1 MAGQHEGFALGVDLG
16 TSNTVAV
23 LRWPDGRTR
32 PLLMDGQPVS
42 PSAVYADP
50 DGTLHTGWD
59 ARRLAQA
66 DPARFEANPKRRVD
80 EPTVLLGDRSYPPSD
95 LLAAVLATVARAA
108 VGTVGFLPPAVLTCP
123 AAWDATRRQVLADAL
138 LQAGWPQAAEHTLAG
153 PTPPGT
159 RLLREP
165 VAAARYYA
173 QVLHRPVPVGDAI
186 AVFDFG
192 GGTLDVA
199 VLRNEGADPWGDSGF
214 TVVADGGL
222 PDLGGLDLDAAL
234 VQRVGELLGDR
245 HAAQWARL
253 TRPADPAQRRDQ
265 VRLWDEVR
273 GAKETLSRSTV
284 APVAVPGVA
293 EAVRLTRADVER
305 VATPL
310 LRRAVDRAREVIAAA
325 GLSPDQLAGLFL
337 VGGSSRIP
345 LVARMLHAE
354 LGVAPTVL
362 DQPELPV
369 AEGALTDLPLRRPLP
384 TPAYAGPHIAA
395 PAPPAPIPV
404 SPPAPPA
411 SAAPTVPSAPPAP
424 TLPAGAP
431 STLPAGAAPAEA
443 APTVPA
449 GAAPS
454 VPAGAAPAEAAPTV
468 PDRAAPTVPAGAA
481 PTVPSQPWPGALPP
495 TVPSQP
501 WPGST
506 PPAGPPGPGWAGA
519 APPPSAGAGRWRR
532 ARWVV
537 LGAVVALVGVATA
550 ATLYLTRDRYP
561 DLEFRSLHELSR
573 PAAGGERPAGMW
585 TAVLGDRAY
594 LGYPLPDDRLE
605 VVAVDAGTGDEL
617 WRKATDVRADDWEA
631 IIAVPGAVAV
641 LADAPGDSTPR
652 PLAVLD
658 GRSGTQRW
666 QRAVRGDDNVYFA
679 DDTAV
684 LVDRAEARLVGLRLS
699 DGSTKWTEP
708 NPRDQYDGS
717 RTVVRPVGTDAA
729 AGGPAFLDGTPR
741 NPWASKGRRLVQV
754 GADRSV
760 RLIDMESGAVLRT
773 WGSVA
778 DLDDLVVA
786 HEDRLYVAANEGGY
800 QLLAY
805 DLGSDAE
812 PVVLHR
818 SGNDDFRPTDLVA
831 CGERRA
837 CLLQVPN
844 NDAQRT
850 EVVAAREG
858 ERAITWPAPGVTD
871 LVPLGE
877 QVLAQRESSEPKAAL
892 FDAAGEPVLRDRG
905 GVAVRLD
912 EGNLL
917 VFAKAPSIVADNRVL
932 AGVWAESGE
941 VDELGELKNVRS
953 ESCSWNTHVIAC
965 GAEKD
970 FVLYRFAED

>member
-1 MAGQHEGFALGVDLG
+1 MAGQHEGFALGIDLG

-32 PLLMDGQPVS
+32 PLLMDGQPLS

-80 EPTVLLGDRSYPPSD
+80 EPTVQLGDRAYPPAD

-108 VGTVGFLPPAVLTCP
+108 VGAVGFLPPAVVTCP

-138 LQAGWPQAAEHTLAG
+138 LRAGWPQAAEHTLAG

-165 VAAARYYA
+165 VAAARYYT
-173 QVLHRPVPVGDAI
+173 QVLHRPVPVGEAI

-214 TVVADGGL
+214 SVVADGGL

-234 VQRVGELLGDR
+234 VRRVGELIGER

-253 TRPADPAQRRDQ
+253 TGPADAAQRRDQ
-265 VRLWDEVR
+265 IRLWDEVR
-273 GAKETLSRSTV
+273 GAKETLSRSVV

-293 EAVRLTRADVER
+293 ETVQLTRADVER

-310 LRRAVDRAREVIAAA
+310 LRRAVQRAREVIAAA

-354 LGVAPTVL
+354 LGIAPTVL

-369 AEGALTDLPLRRPLP
+369 AEGALTDLPLRKPLP
-384 TPAYAGPHIAA
+384 APAYAGA
-395 PAPPAPIPV
+395 PAPV
-404 SPPAPPA
+404 
-411 SAAPTVPSAPPAP
+411 VPSP
-424 TLPAGAP
+424 
-431 STLPAGAAPAEA
+431 
-443 APTVPA
+443 
-449 GAAPS
+449 
-454 VPAGAAPAEAAPTV
+454 
-468 PDRAAPTVPAGAA
+468 
-481 PTVPSQPWPGALPP
+481 
-495 TVPSQP
+495 P

-506 PPAGPPGPGWAGA
+506 PPAGPPPGPGLAGA
-519 APPPSAGAGRWRR
+519 TPTPSGGATPWRR

-537 LGAVVALVGVATA
+537 LGAVLALAGVATA

-561 DLEFRSLHELSR
+561 DLEFTLLRELSR
-573 PAAGGERPAGMW
+573 PSAGAERPVDMW
-585 TAVLGDRAY
+585 TAVLDDRAY
-594 LGYPLPDDRLE
+594 LAFPLPDDRLE
-605 VVAVDAGTGDEL
+605 VVAVDAGNGREL
-617 WRKATDVRADDWEA
+617 WREQTDVRANDWET

-658 GRSGTQRW
+658 GRTGEQRW
-666 QRAVRGDDNVYFA
+666 QRVLRGDDDVYFA

-684 LVDRAEARLVGLRLS
+684 LVDRAADELVGLRLT
-699 DGSTKWTEP
+699 DGSAKWTQP
-708 NPRDQYDGS
+708 NPRDQYAGG

-729 AGGPAFLDGTPR
+729 AGGPAFLDGAPR
-741 NPWASKGRRLVQV
+741 DPWTSKGRRLVQV

-760 RLIDMESGAVLRT
+760 RLLDMASGAVLRQ

-818 SGNDDFRPTDLVA
+818 SGNDEYRPKELIA
-831 CGERRA
+831 CGARRA

-844 NDAQRT
+844 NDVART
-850 EVVAAREG
+850 EVVAATEG
-858 ERAITWPAPGVTD
+858 ERTISWSAPGVTG
-871 LVPLGE
+871 LLPLGE
-877 QVLAQRESSEPKAAL
+877 QVLAQRESPEPTVTV
-892 FDAAGEPVLRDRG
+892 FDAAGKPVLRDRG

-912 EGNLL
+912 AGNLL
-917 VFAKAPSIVADNRVL
+917 VFAKAPSVVADNRVL

-941 VDELGELKNVRS
+941 IDELGELKDVRS
-953 ESCSWNTHVIAC
+953 SSCSWNTHVIAC

-970 FVLYRFAED
+970 FVLYRFTDD

>member
-32 PLLMDGQPVS
+32 PLLVDGQPVS

-50 DGTLHTGWD
+50 DGRLHVGWD

-80 EPTVLLGDRSYPPSD
+80 EPAVLLGDRSYPPAE
-95 LLAAVLATVARAA
+95 LLAAVLAAVARAA
-108 VGTVGFLPPAVLTCP
+108 VGAVGFLPPAVLTCP
-123 AAWDATRRQVLADAL
+123 AAWDGTRRQVLADAL
-138 LQAGWPQAAEHTLAG
+138 LRAGWPQAAEHTLAG

-165 VAAARYYA
+165 VAAARYYT
-173 QVLHRPVPVGDAI
+173 QVLHRPVPVGGSI

-214 TVVADGGL
+214 SVVADGGL

-234 VQRVGELLGDR
+234 VQRVGELVGDR

-253 TRPADPAQRRDQ
+253 IRPSDPAQRRDQ

-293 EAVRLTRADVER
+293 DAVQLTRADVER

-369 AEGALTDLPLRRPLP
+369 AEGALTDLPLHRPVSA
-384 TPAYAGPHIAA
+384 PAYAGPAIAPAHA
-395 PAPPAPIPV
+395 PAPPV
-404 SPPAPPA
+404 
-411 SAAPTVPSAPPAP
+411 
-424 TLPAGAP
+424 
-431 STLPAGAAPAEA
+431 STLPAG
-443 APTVPA
+443 
-449 GAAPS
+449 
-454 VPAGAAPAEAAPTV
+454 
-468 PDRAAPTVPAGAA
+468 
-481 PTVPSQPWPGALPP
+481 PP
-495 TVPSQP
+495 V
-501 WPGST
+501 ST
-506 PPAGPPGPGWAGA
+506 PPAGPPPALPAPTPPAGPPPALPAPGPPGVPSTLVGGSGTT
-519 APPPSAGAGRWRR
+519 APPTPVPPGGTRWRR

-537 LGAVVALVGVATA
+537 LAAVLALAGVATA
-550 ATLYLTRDRYP
+550 GTLYLTRDRYP
-561 DLEFRSLHELSR
+561 DLEFALSGPTR
-573 PAAGGERPAGMW
+573 VKAGAERPTDTF

-605 VVAVDAGTGDEL
+605 VVAVDSGTGDEL
-617 WRKATDVRADDWEA
+617 WRKQTGVTADSWTGLV
-631 IIAVPGAVAV
+631 AVPGAVAV

-652 PLAVLD
+652 ALAVLD
-658 GRSGTQRW
+658 GQSGTQRW
-666 QRAVRGDDNVYFA
+666 NRAIHGDDDVYFA

-684 LVDRAEARLVGLRLS
+684 LVDRTAGRLVGLKLS
-699 DGSTKWTEP
+699 NGNEAWNKS
-708 NPRDQYDGS
+708 NPRDQYGGS
-717 RTVVRPVGTDAA
+717 RTVVRPVGSAEA

-741 NPWASKGRRLVQV
+741 DPWAAKGRRLVQV

-760 RLIDMESGAVLRT
+760 RLIDMASGDLVRQ
-773 WGSVA
+773 WGNVA

-786 HEDRLYVAANEGGY
+786 HEDRLFVANSDGGY

-805 DLGSDAE
+805 DLGSGAE
-812 PVVLHR
+812 PRVLYRAADDQHR
-818 SGNDDFRPTDLVA
+818 PKELVA
-831 CGERRA
+831 CGKQRV
-837 CLLQVPN
+837 CLLDVPN
-844 NDAQRT
+844 GEAART
-850 EVVAAREG
+850 EVVAVTEG
-858 ERAITWPAPGVTD
+858 EAAIHWPAPGVTD
-871 LVPLGE
+871 LVPLSE
-877 QVLAQRESSEPKAAL
+877 QLLAQRDYPEPKVTL
-892 FDAAGEPVLRDRG
+892 FDAAGKPVLRDRD

-917 VFAKAPSIVADNRVL
+917 VFAEQTSTVPGDRSV
-932 AGVWAESGE
+932 AGVWAESGK
-941 VDELGELKNVRS
+941 VDELGQLQDIRS
-953 ESCSWNTHVIAC
+953 ASCSWNTRVLAC
-965 GAEKD
+965 GADKD
-970 FVLYRFAED
+970 FVLYRLSED

>member
-1 MAGQHEGFALGVDLG
+1 MAGQHEGFALGIDLG

-32 PLLMDGQPVS
+32 PLLMDGQPLS

-66 DPARFEANPKRRVD
+66 DPVRFEANPKRRVD
-80 EPTVLLGDRSYPPSD
+80 EPTVRLGEHAYPPAE
-95 LLAAVLATVARAA
+95 LLAAVLAAVGRAA
-108 VGTVGFLPPAVLTCP
+108 VGAVGFLPPAVVTCP

-138 LQAGWPQAAEHTLAG
+138 LRAGWPQAAEHTLAG

-165 VAAARYYA
+165 VAAARYYT
-173 QVLHRPVPVGDAI
+173 QVLHRPVPVGGAI

-214 TVVADGGL
+214 SVVADGGL

-234 VQRVGELLGDR
+234 VRRVGELVGER

-265 VRLWDEVR
+265 IRFWDEVR
-273 GAKETLSRSTV
+273 GAKETLSRAAV

-293 EAVRLTRADVER
+293 ETIQLTRADVER

-310 LRRAVDRAREVIAAA
+310 LRRAVQRAREVIAAA

-354 LGVAPTVL
+354 LGIAPTVL

-369 AEGALTDLPLRRPLP
+369 AEGALTDLPLRKPMP
-384 TPAYAGPHIAA
+384 TPAYAGAA
-395 PAPPAPIPV
+395 AAPPAPAPV
-404 SPPAPPA
+404 SPPAP
-411 SAAPTVPSAPPAP
+411 
-424 TLPAGAP
+424 AGAP
-431 STLPAGAAPAEA
+431 TP
-443 APTVPA
+443 VI
-449 GAAPS
+449 
-454 VPAGAAPAEAAPTV
+454 
-468 PDRAAPTVPAGAA
+468 
-481 PTVPSQPWPGALPP
+481 
-495 TVPSQP
+495 PSQP

-506 PPAGPPGPGWAGA
+506 PPMGPPPGPGLAGA
-519 APPPSAGAGRWRR
+519 TPSPPGGGTRWRR

-537 LGAVVALVGVATA
+537 LGAVLALAGVATA
-550 ATLYLTRDRYP
+550 ATLYVTRDRYP
-561 DLEFRSLHELSR
+561 DLKFDSLRELNRVS
-573 PAAGGERPAGMW
+573 AGAERPVGMW
-585 TAVLGDRAY
+585 TAVLDDRAY
-594 LGYPLPDDRLE
+594 LAFPLPDDRLE
-605 VVAVDAGTGDEL
+605 VVAVDASTGDPL
-617 WRKATDVRADDWEA
+617 WRRPTDVRADDWEG

-641 LADAPGDSTPR
+641 LADAPGSSAAR

-658 GRSGTQRW
+658 GRTGEQRW
-666 QRAVRGDDNVYFA
+666 QRVLRGDDDVYFA

-684 LVDRAEARLVGLRLS
+684 LVDRAANELVGLRLT
-699 DGSTKWTEP
+699 DGKVKWTQP
-708 NPRDQYDGS
+708 NPRDQYAGG

-741 NPWASKGRRLVQV
+741 DPWTGKGRRLIQV

-760 RLIDMESGAVLRT
+760 RLLDMASGAVLRQ

-786 HEDRLYVAANEGGY
+786 HEDRLYVAANEGGF

-818 SGNDDFRPTDLVA
+818 SGNDEYRPKELIA
-831 CGERRA
+831 CGARRA

-844 NDAQRT
+844 NDAART
-850 EVVAAREG
+850 EVVAATEG
-858 ERAITWPAPGVTD
+858 KGAVIWSAPGVAG

-877 QVLAQRESSEPKAAL
+877 QVLAQWESPEPTVTV
-892 FDAAGEPVLRDRG
+892 FDAAGKPVLRDRG

-917 VFAKAPSIVADNRVL
+917 VFAKAPSVAADNRVL

-941 VDELGELKNVRS
+941 VDELGELQNVRS
-953 ESCSWNTHVIAC
+953 SSCSWNTHVIAC

-970 FVLYRFAED
+970 FVLYRFTDD

>member
-50 DGTLHTGWD
+50 DGTLHAGWD

-80 EPTVLLGDRSYPPSD
+80 EAGVLLGERSYPPAE
-95 LLAAVLATVARAA
+95 LLAAVLASVARAA
-108 VGTVGFLPPAVLTCP
+108 VGTVGFLPPAVVTCP
-123 AAWDATRRQVLADAL
+123 AAWDATRRQVLGDAL
-138 LQAGWPQAAEHTLAG
+138 MRAGWPQAAEHTLAG

-165 VAAARYYA
+165 VAAARYYT
-173 QVLHRPVPVGDAI
+173 QVLHRPVPVGGAI

-214 TVVADGGL
+214 SVVADGGL

-234 VQRVGELLGDR
+234 VQRVGELVGDR
-245 HAAQWARL
+245 HAVQWARL
-253 TRPADPAQRRDQ
+253 TNPADPAQRRDQ

-293 EAVRLTRADVER
+293 DAVRLTRADVER

-310 LRRAVDRAREVIAAA
+310 LRRGVDRAREVIAAA
-325 GLSPDQLAGLFL
+325 GLSPDQLSGLFL

-369 AEGALTDLPLRRPLP
+369 AEGALTDLPLRRGLP
-384 TPAYAGPHIAA
+384 TPAYAGPQPAPAGA
-395 PAPPAPIPV
+395 PAPPAPI
-404 SPPAPPA
+404 SPAVPAQSPASPAFAPTSPAP
-411 SAAPTVPSAPPAP
+411 
-424 TLPAGAP
+424 G
-431 STLPAGAAPAEA
+431 ST

-449 GAAPS
+449 AA
-454 VPAGAAPAEAAPTV
+454 GPT
-468 PDRAAPTVPAGAA
+468 APTVPAGAA
-481 PTVPSQPWPGALPP
+481 PTVPSQHG
-495 TVPSQP
+495 
-501 WPGST
+501 PGST
-506 PPAGPPGPGWAGA
+506 LPAGPGRSGTPTP
-519 APPPSAGAGRWRR
+519 APVTRWRR
-532 ARWVV
+532 ARWIV
-537 LGAVVALVGVATA
+537 LASVLALAGVATA
-550 ATLYLTRDRYP
+550 ATLYLLRDRYP
-561 DLEFRSLHELSR
+561 DLEFRPLRELSR
-573 PAAGGERPAGMW
+573 PSAGAERPAGMW
-585 TAVLGDRAY
+585 TAMLDDRAY

-605 VVAVDAGTGDEL
+605 VIAVDAGTGDEL
-617 WRKATDVRADDWEA
+617 WRKQTDVTADDWTGLV
-631 IIAVPGAVAV
+631 AVPGAVAV
-641 LADAPGDSTPR
+641 IADAPGDSTLR
-652 PLAVLD
+652 ELAVLD
-658 GRSGTQRW
+658 GRSGAQRW
-666 QRAVRGDDNVYFA
+666 HRAIRGDDDVYFA
-679 DDTAV
+679 DGVAV
-684 LVDRAEARLVGLRLS
+684 LVDRAGDQLVGLRLT
-699 DGSTKWTEP
+699 DGQATWTQA
-708 NPRDQYDGS
+708 NPRDQYGGE
-717 RTVVRPVGTDAA
+717 RTVVRPVGTAEA
-729 AGGPAFLDGTPR
+729 AGGPAFLDGTAR
-741 NPWASKGRRLVQV
+741 NPWTSKGRRLVQI
-754 GADRSV
+754 GADRSARLLDMATGSVV
-760 RLIDMESGAVLRT
+760 RQ
-773 WGSVA
+773 WGNVA

-786 HEDRLYVAANEGGY
+786 HEDRLYVAANDGGY

-805 DLGSDAE
+805 DLNSDAT

-818 SGNDDFRPTDLVA
+818 AGNDQRRPKALVA

-837 CLLQVPN
+837 CLLEVPN
-844 NDAQRT
+844 SEAERT
-850 EVVAAREG
+850 EVVAATEG
-858 ERAITWPAPGVTD
+858 KSPVRWPAPGVTG
-871 LVPLGE
+871 LVPLGA
-877 QVLAQRESSEPKAAL
+877 QLLAQRETPESTVTV
-892 FDAAGEPVLRDRG
+892 FDAAGKPVLRDRR

-917 VFAKAPSIVADNRVL
+917 VFAKAPSTVADNRVL
-932 AGVWAESGE
+932 AGVWAESGDL
-941 VDELGELKNVRS
+941 DELGELQDVRS
-953 ESCSWNTHVIAC
+953 ASCSWNTRVIAC

>member
-1 MAGQHEGFALGVDLG
+1 MAGQHEGFALGIDLG

-32 PLLMDGQPVS
+32 PLLMDGQPLS

-80 EPTVLLGDRSYPPSD
+80 EPTVQLGDRAYPPAD
-95 LLAAVLATVARAA
+95 LLAAVLAAVGRAA
-108 VGTVGFLPPAVLTCP
+108 VGAVGFLPPAVVTCP

-138 LQAGWPQAAEHTLAG
+138 LRAGWPQAVEHTLAG

-165 VAAARYYA
+165 VAAARYYT
-173 QVLHRPVPVGDAI
+173 QVLHRPVPVGGAI

-214 TVVADGGL
+214 SVVADGGL

-234 VQRVGELLGDR
+234 VRRVGELVGER

-273 GAKETLSRSTV
+273 GAKETLSRSAV

-293 EAVRLTRADVER
+293 ETIQLTRADVER

-310 LRRAVDRAREVIAAA
+310 LRRAVQRAREVIAAA
-325 GLSPDQLAGLFL
+325 GLRPDQLDGLFL

-354 LGVAPTVL
+354 LGIAPTVL

-369 AEGALTDLPLRRPLP
+369 AEGALTDLPLRKPLP
-384 TPAYAGPHIAA
+384 APAYAGA
-395 PAPPAPIPV
+395 PLAPPAPAPV
-404 SPPAPPA
+404 SPPAP
-411 SAAPTVPSAPPAP
+411 
-424 TLPAGAP
+424 AGAP
-431 STLPAGAAPAEA
+431 AP
-443 APTVPA
+443 V
-449 GAAPS
+449 
-454 VPAGAAPAEAAPTV
+454 
-468 PDRAAPTVPAGAA
+468 
-481 PTVPSQPWPGALPP
+481 
-495 TVPSQP
+495 VPSQP

-506 PPAGPPGPGWAGA
+506 PPAGPPPGPGLAGVSPT
-519 APPPSAGAGRWRR
+519 PPDGATGWRR

-537 LGAVVALVGVATA
+537 LGAVLALAGVATA

-561 DLEFRSLHELSR
+561 DLKFDSLRELSR
-573 PAAGGERPAGMW
+573 PSAGAERPVDMW
-585 TAVLGDRAY
+585 TAVLDDRAY
-594 LGYPLPDDRLE
+594 LAFPLPDDRLE
-605 VVAVDAGTGDEL
+605 VVAVDASTGDTL
-617 WRKATDVRADDWEA
+617 WRKQTDVRADDWEA
-631 IIAVPGAVAV
+631 IIAIPGGVAV

-658 GRSGTQRW
+658 GRNGEQRW
-666 QRAVRGDDNVYFA
+666 QRVLRGNDDVYFA

-684 LVDRAEARLVGLRLS
+684 LVDRAADELVGLRLTN
-699 DGSTKWTEP
+699 GSAKWRQP
-708 NPRDQYDGS
+708 NPRGQYAGG

-741 NPWASKGRRLVQV
+741 NPWTSKGRRLVQV

-760 RLIDMESGAVLRT
+760 RLIDMASGAVLRQ

-818 SGNDDFRPTDLVA
+818 SGNDEYRPKELIA

-844 NDAQRT
+844 NDVART
-850 EVVAAREG
+850 EVVAATEG
-858 ERAITWPAPGVTD
+858 ERMISWSAPGVTG
-871 LVPLGE
+871 LVALGE
-877 QVLAQRESSEPKAAL
+877 QVLAQREFPEPIVTV
-892 FDAAGEPVLRDRG
+892 FDAAGKPVLRDRG

-912 EGNLL
+912 AGNLL
-917 VFAKAPSIVADNRVL
+917 VFAKAPSVVADNRVV

-941 VDELGELKNVRS
+941 VDELGELKDVRS
-953 ESCSWNTHVIAC
+953 SSCSWNTHVIAC
-965 GAEKD
+965 GADKD
-970 FVLYRFAED
+970 FVLYRFTDD

>member
-32 PLLMDGQPVS
+32 PLLMDGQPLS

-80 EPTVLLGDRSYPPSD
+80 EPTVRLGDRAYPPAD
-95 LLAAVLATVARAA
+95 LLAAVLAAVARTA
-108 VGTVGFLPPAVLTCP
+108 VGAVGFLPPAVVTCP

-138 LQAGWPQAAEHTLAG
+138 LRAGWPQAAEHTLAG

-165 VAAARYYA
+165 VAAARYYT
-173 QVLHRPVPVGDAI
+173 QVLHRPVPVGGAI

-214 TVVADGGL
+214 SVVADGGL

-234 VQRVGELLGDR
+234 VRRVGELVGER

-253 TRPADPAQRRDQ
+253 IRPADPAQRRDQ
-265 VRLWDEVR
+265 VRLWEEVR
-273 GAKETLSRSTV
+273 GAKETLSRSAV

-293 EAVRLTRADVER
+293 ETVQLTRADVEG

-310 LRRAVDRAREVIAAA
+310 LRRAVQRAREVIAAA
-325 GLSPDQLAGLFL
+325 GLSPEQLDGLFL

-354 LGVAPTVL
+354 LGIAPTVL

-369 AEGALTDLPLRRPLP
+369 AEGALTDLPLRKPLP
-384 TPAYAGPHIAA
+384 APAYAGPQL
-395 PAPPAPIPV
+395 APPAPAPV
-404 SPPAPPA
+404 SPPAPAGAPA
-411 SAAPTVPSAPPAP
+411 PVVPSQRWPGSAPPVGP
-424 TLPAGAP
+424 
-431 STLPAGAAPAEA
+431 
-443 APTVPA
+443 
-449 GAAPS
+449 
-454 VPAGAAPAEAAPTV
+454 
-468 PDRAAPTVPAGAA
+468 
-481 PTVPSQPWPGALPP
+481 
-495 TVPSQP
+495 
-501 WPGST
+501 
-506 PPAGPPGPGWAGA
+506 PPGPGLAGA
-519 APPPSAGAGRWRR
+519 TPTPTGGGPRWRR

-537 LGAVVALVGVATA
+537 LGAVLALVGVATA

-561 DLEFRSLHELSR
+561 DLAFDSLRELSR
-573 PAAGGERPAGMW
+573 PPAGAERPVGMW
-585 TAVLGDRAY
+585 TAVLDDRAY
-594 LGYPLPDDRLE
+594 LAFPLPDDRLE
-605 VVAVDAGTGDEL
+605 VVAVDAVSGDEL
-617 WRKATDVRADDWEA
+617 WRRPTDVRADDWEA

-641 LADAPGDSTPR
+641 LADAPGDSTLR

-658 GRSGTQRW
+658 GRTGKQRW
-666 QRAVRGDDNVYFA
+666 QRDLRGDDEVYVA

-684 LVDRAEARLVGLRLS
+684 LVDRAGEQLVGLRLS
-699 DGSTKWTEP
+699 NGSTRWTEP
-708 NPRDQYDGS
+708 NPRDQYAGA
-717 RTVVRPVGTDAA
+717 RTVVRPVGSDAA
-729 AGGPAFLDGTPR
+729 AGGPAFLDGRPR
-741 NPWASKGRRLVQV
+741 DPWTGKGRRLVQV

-760 RLIDMESGAVLRT
+760 RLLDMASGRVLRQ

-818 SGNDDFRPTDLVA
+818 SGNDEYRPKELVA
-831 CGERRA
+831 CGARRA

-844 NDAQRT
+844 NDVART
-850 EVVAAREG
+850 EVVAVTEG
-858 ERAITWPAPGVTD
+858 ERMIRWSAPGVTG
-871 LVPLGE
+871 LLPLGE
-877 QVLAQRESSEPKAAL
+877 QLLAQRESPEPTVTV
-892 FDAAGEPVLRDRG
+892 FDAAGKPVLRDRG

-912 EGNLL
+912 AGNLL
-917 VFAKAPSIVADNRVL
+917 VFAKAPSVVADNRVL
-932 AGVWAESGE
+932 AGVWAESGK
-941 VDELGELKNVRS
+941 VDELGELQDVRS
-953 ESCSWNTHVIAC
+953 SSCSWNTHVIAC

-970 FVLYRFAED
+970 FVLYRFTDD

>member
-1 MAGQHEGFALGVDLG
+1 MADQHEGFALGVDLG

-42 PSAVYADP
+42 PSAVYGDP
-50 DGTLHTGWD
+50 DGTLHAGWD
-59 ARRLAQA
+59 ARRLAQT
-66 DPARFEANPKRRVD
+66 DPGRFEANPKRRVD

-95 LLAAVLATVARAA
+95 LLAAVLTAVARAA

-123 AAWDATRRQVLADAL
+123 AAWDARRRQVLADAL

-173 QVLHRPVPVGDAI
+173 QVLRRPVPVGGAI

-234 VQRVGELLGDR
+234 VRRVGELLGER

-253 TRPADPAQRRDQ
+253 IRPEDPAQRRDQ

-293 EAVRLTRADVER
+293 EAVQLTRADVER

-345 LVARMLHAE
+345 LVARMLHTE

-369 AEGALTDLPLRRPLP
+369 AEGALTDLPLRRPAP
-384 TPAYAGPHIAA
+384 TPAYAGPQLAA
-395 PAPPAPIPV
+395 PAPARV
-404 SPPAPPA
+404 SPPAPVGPVGGGPA
-411 SAAPTVPSAPPAP
+411 
-424 TLPAGAP
+424 
-431 STLPAGAAPAEA
+431 
-443 APTVPA
+443 
-449 GAAPS
+449 
-454 VPAGAAPAEAAPTV
+454 
-468 PDRAAPTVPAGAA
+468 
-481 PTVPSQPWPGALPP
+481 
-495 TVPSQP
+495 VPSQP
-501 WPGST
+501 WPGSPAPAGPGWAGA
-506 PPAGPPGPGWAGA
+506 PPAGPPAPGWAGA
-519 APPPSAGAGRWRR
+519 APPNPAGAGRWRR

-537 LGAVVALVGVATA
+537 LGAVLALLGVGTA

-561 DLEFRSLHELSR
+561 DLEFGSLRELSR

-605 VVAVDAGTGDEL
+605 VVAVDTGGGGEL

-641 LADAPGDSTPR
+641 LADAPGDSTLR

-658 GRSGTQRW
+658 GGSGTQRW
-666 QRAVRGDDNVYFA
+666 QRPVRGDDEIYVA

-684 LVDRAEARLVGLRLS
+684 LVDRAAARLVGLRLS
-699 DGSTKWTEP
+699 DGTEKWTRP

-717 RTVVRPVGTDAA
+717 RTVVRPVGSDEA
-729 AGGPAFLDGTPR
+729 AGGPAFLDGRPR
-741 NPWASKGRRLVQV
+741 DPWTGKGRRLVQV

-760 RLIDMESGAVLRT
+760 RLLDMASGAVLRQ

-786 HEDRLYVAANEGGY
+786 HEDRLFVAANEGGY

-812 PVVLHR
+812 PVVLYR
-818 SGNDDFRPTDLVA
+818 SGNDEQRPKELVA
-831 CGERRA
+831 CGARRA
-837 CLLQVPN
+837 CLLQVPD
-844 NDAQRT
+844 NDVQRT
-850 EVVAAREG
+850 EVVAATEG
-858 ERAITWPAPGVTD
+858 ERTAHWPAPGVTD
-871 LVPLGE
+871 LVSVGE
-877 QVLAQRESSEPKAAL
+877 QVLAQREYPEPTVTL
-892 FDAAGEPVLRDRG
+892 FDAAGKPVLRDRG

-917 VFAKAPSIVADNRVL
+917 VFAKPPSVVADNRVL
-932 AGVWAESGE
+932 AGVWTESGA
-941 VDELGELKNVRS
+941 VDELGELKDVRS
-953 ESCSWNTHVIAC
+953 SSCSWNTHVIAC

-970 FVLYRFAED
+970 FVLYRFTDD

>member
-32 PLLMDGQPVS
+32 PLLMDGQPLS

-80 EPTVLLGDRSYPPSD
+80 EPTVLLGERAYPPAD
-95 LLAAVLATVARAA
+95 LLAAVLAAVARTA
-108 VGTVGFLPPAVLTCP
+108 VGAVGFLPPAVVTCP

-138 LQAGWPQAAEHTLAG
+138 LRAGWPQAAEHTLAG

-165 VAAARYYA
+165 VAAARYYT
-173 QVLHRPVPVGDAI
+173 QVLHRPVPVGGAI

-214 TVVADGGL
+214 SVVADGGL

-234 VQRVGELLGDR
+234 VRRVGEVVGER

-273 GAKETLSRSTV
+273 GAKETLSRSAV

-293 EAVRLTRADVER
+293 ETIQLTRLDVER

-310 LRRAVDRAREVIAAA
+310 LHRAVQRAREVIAAA
-325 GLSPDQLAGLFL
+325 GLSPDQLDGLFL

-354 LGVAPTVL
+354 LGIAPTVL

-369 AEGALTDLPLRRPLP
+369 AEGALTDLPLRKPLP
-384 TPAYAGPHIAA
+384 APAYAGPQL
-395 PAPPAPIPV
+395 APPAPAPV
-404 SPPAPPA
+404 SPPAPAGAPA
-411 SAAPTVPSAPPAP
+411 PVVPSQRWPGSAPPVGP
-424 TLPAGAP
+424 
-431 STLPAGAAPAEA
+431 
-443 APTVPA
+443 
-449 GAAPS
+449 
-454 VPAGAAPAEAAPTV
+454 
-468 PDRAAPTVPAGAA
+468 
-481 PTVPSQPWPGALPP
+481 
-495 TVPSQP
+495 
-501 WPGST
+501 
-506 PPAGPPGPGWAGA
+506 PPGPGLAGA
-519 APPPSAGAGRWRR
+519 TPTPTGGGPRWLR

-537 LGAVVALVGVATA
+537 LGAVLALVGVATA
-550 ATLYLTRDRYP
+550 AALYLTWDRYP
-561 DLEFRSLHELSR
+561 DLAFDSLRELSR
-573 PAAGGERPAGMW
+573 PPAGAERPVGMW
-585 TAVLGDRAY
+585 TAVLDDRAY
-594 LGYPLPDDRLE
+594 LAFPLPDDRLE
-605 VVAVDAGTGDEL
+605 VVAVDAVSGDEL
-617 WRKATDVRADDWEA
+617 WRRPTDVRADDWEA
-631 IIAVPGAVAV
+631 IIAVPGAVVV
-641 LADAPGDSTPR
+641 LADAPADSTLR

-658 GRSGTQRW
+658 GSTGKQRW
-666 QRAVRGDDNVYFA
+666 QRDLRGDDEVYVA

-684 LVDRAEARLVGLRLS
+684 LLDRAGEQLVGLRLS
-699 DGSTKWTEP
+699 NGSTRWTEP
-708 NPRDQYDGS
+708 NPRDKYAGA

-729 AGGPAFLDGTPR
+729 AGGPAFLDGRPR
-741 NPWASKGRRLVQV
+741 DPWTGKGRRLVQV

-760 RLIDMESGAVLRT
+760 RLLDMASGRVLRQ

-818 SGNDDFRPTDLVA
+818 SGNDEYRPKELVA
-831 CGERRA
+831 CGARRA

-844 NDAQRT
+844 NDVART
-850 EVVAAREG
+850 EVVAATEG
-858 ERAITWPAPGVTD
+858 EGMIKWSAPGVTD

-877 QVLAQRESSEPKAAL
+877 QLLAQRESPEPTVTV
-892 FDAAGEPVLRDRG
+892 FDATGKPVLPDRG

-917 VFAKAPSIVADNRVL
+917 VFAKAPSVVADNRVL

-941 VDELGELKNVRS
+941 VDELGELKDVRS
-953 ESCSWNTHVIAC
+953 SSCSWNTHVIAC

-970 FVLYRFAED
+970 FVLYGFTDD

>member
-32 PLLMDGQPVS
+32 PLLMDGQPLS

-80 EPTVLLGDRSYPPSD
+80 EPTIVLGDRSYPPAD
-95 LLAAVLATVARAA
+95 LLAAVLASVARAA

-138 LQAGWPQAAEHTLAG
+138 LLAGWPQVAEHTLAG

-165 VAAARYYA
+165 VAAARYYT
-173 QVLHRPVPVGDAI
+173 QVLHRPVPVGGAI

-214 TVVADGGL
+214 SVVADGGL

-234 VQRVGELLGDR
+234 VRRVGELVGER

-265 VRLWDEVR
+265 VRFWDEVR

-293 EAVRLTRADVER
+293 DTVQLTRADVER
-305 VATPL
+305 AATPL
-310 LRRAVDRAREVIAAA
+310 LRRAVERAREVIAAA

-369 AEGALTDLPLRRPLP
+369 AEGALTDLPLRKPLP
-384 TPAYAGPHIAA
+384 APAYAGP
-395 PAPPAPIPV
+395 PPAPGPV
-404 SPPAPPA
+404 SPPAPGPV
-411 SAAPTVPSAPPAP
+411 SPPA
-424 TLPAGAP
+424 
-431 STLPAGAAPAEA
+431 PAGAA
-443 APTVPA
+443 APV
-449 GAAPS
+449 
-454 VPAGAAPAEAAPTV
+454 
-468 PDRAAPTVPAGAA
+468 
-481 PTVPSQPWPGALPP
+481 VPSQPWPGP
-495 TVPSQP
+495 
-501 WPGST
+501 T
-506 PPAGPPGPGWAGA
+506 PPASPPPGPGWAAA
-519 APPPSAGAGRWRR
+519 APTLPAGGPRWRR

-537 LGAVVALVGVATA
+537 LGAVLALVGVGAA
-550 ATLYLTRDRYP
+550 ATIYLTRDRYP
-561 DLEFRSLHELSR
+561 DLEFGSLRELSR
-573 PAAGGERPAGMW
+573 PKAGTERPAGMW
-585 TAVLGDRAY
+585 TAMLGDRAY
-594 LGYPLPDDRLE
+594 LGFPLPDDRLE
-605 VVAVDAGTGDEL
+605 VVAVDTATGDEL
-617 WRKATDVRADDWEA
+617 WREQTDARADDWEA

-641 LADAPGDSTPR
+641 LADASGDSTPR

-658 GRSGTQRW
+658 ARTGEQRW
-666 QRAVRGDDNVYFA
+666 QRSIRGDDNVYFA

-684 LVDRAEARLVGLRLS
+684 LVDRTAAQLVGLRLS
-699 DGSTKWTEP
+699 NGTQKWAQPT
-708 NPRDQYDGS
+708 PRDQFDGS
-717 RTVVRPVGTDAA
+717 RTVVRPVGTAKA

-741 NPWASKGRRLVQV
+741 NSWTGKGRQLIQV

-760 RLIDMESGAVLRT
+760 RLLDMESGKVLRR

-786 HEDRLYVAANEGGY
+786 HEDRLYVAGNDGGY
-800 QLLAY
+800 QLLSY
-805 DLGSDAE
+805 DLGSDAA

-818 SGNDDFRPTDLVA
+818 AGNDDYRPKGLVA

-844 NDAQRT
+844 NDAART
-850 EVVAAREG
+850 EVVAATEG
-858 ERAITWPAPGVTD
+858 EPAIRWSAPGVTD

-877 QVLAQRESSEPKAAL
+877 RLLAQREYPDPTVTL
-892 FDAAGEPVLRDRG
+892 FDAAGKPVLSDRG

-917 VFAKAPSIVADNRVL
+917 VFAKAPSVVADNRVL

-941 VDELGELKNVRS
+941 VDELGELKDVRS
-953 ESCSWNTHVIAC
+953 ASCSWNTHVIAC

>member
-50 DGTLHTGWD
+50 DGTLHAGWD

-80 EPTVLLGDRSYPPSD
+80 EPGVLLGDHSYPPAE
-95 LLAAVLATVARAA
+95 LLAAVLAAVARAA
-108 VGTVGFLPPAVLTCP
+108 VGTVGFLPPAVVTCP

-138 LQAGWPQAAEHTLAG
+138 VRAGWPQAAEHTLAG

-165 VAAARYYA
+165 VAAARYYT
-173 QVLHRPVPVGDAI
+173 QVLHRPVPVGGAI

-214 TVVADGGL
+214 SVVADGGL

-234 VQRVGELLGDR
+234 VQRVGELVGDPAR
-245 HAAQWARL
+245 WARL
-253 TRPADPAQRRDQ
+253 IHPADAAQRRDQ

-293 EAVRLTRADVER
+293 DAVRLTRADVER

-369 AEGALTDLPLRRPLP
+369 AEGALTDLPLRRQLSV
-384 TPAYAGPHIAA
+384 PAYAGPPLAPPEA
-395 PAPPAPIPV
+395 PAPPAPA
-404 SPPAPPA
+404 SPAGPAFAPAEPAHAPA
-411 SAAPTVPSAPPAP
+411 SPAGPAFALTSSAAASSTAPTI
-424 TLPAGAP
+424 PAGAG
-431 STLPAGAAPAEA
+431 ST
-443 APTVPA
+443 
-449 GAAPS
+449 
-454 VPAGAAPAEAAPTV
+454 
-468 PDRAAPTVPAGAA
+468 A
-481 PTVPSQPWPGALPP
+481 PTVPSQHGP
-495 TVPSQP
+495 V
-501 WPGST
+501 ST
-506 PPAGPPGPGWAGA
+506 LPAGPSGPAWPGTPTPTMPEPAGVPA
-519 APPPSAGAGRWRR
+519 TLVGGSGATPPPTPTAALGTRWRR

-537 LGAVVALVGVATA
+537 LGAVLALAGVATA
-550 ATLYLTRDRYP
+550 STLYFTRDQYP
-561 DLEFRSLHELSR
+561 DLEFRPLHELSR
-573 PAAGGERPAGMW
+573 PHAGAERPSGMW
-585 TAVLGDRAY
+585 TAVLEDRAY

-605 VVAVDAGTGDEL
+605 VVAVDTDTGDQL
-617 WRKATDVRADDWEA
+617 WREPTDITADDWTGLV
-631 IIAVPGAVAV
+631 AVPGAVAV
-641 LADAPGDSTPR
+641 IADAPGDSTPR
-652 PLAVLD
+652 QLAVLD
-658 GRSGTQRW
+658 GSSGAQSW
-666 QRAVRGDDNVYFA
+666 NRAIRGDDSVYFA
-679 DDTAV
+679 DGVAV
-684 LVDRAEARLVGLRLS
+684 LVDRAGGRLVGLRLS
-699 DGSTKWTEP
+699 DGHQTWTQA
-708 NPRDQYDGS
+708 NPSDQYGGG
-717 RTVVRPVGTDAA
+717 RTVVRPVGTDEA

-741 NPWASKGRRLVQV
+741 NPWTSKGRRLVQI
-754 GADRSV
+754 GADRSA
-760 RLIDMESGAVLRT
+760 RLLDMADGSVLRQ
-773 WGSVA
+773 WGNVA

-805 DLGSDAE
+805 DLNSDAT
-812 PVVLHR
+812 PVVLYR
-818 SGNDDFRPTDLVA
+818 AGNDQRRPEELVA

-837 CLLQVPN
+837 CLLEVPN
-844 NDAQRT
+844 SEAERT
-850 EVVAAREG
+850 EVVAATEG
-858 ERAITWPAPGVTD
+858 EGPVRWPAPGATG
-871 LVPLGE
+871 LVPLGT
-877 QVLAQRESSEPKAAL
+877 QLLAERESPESTVTL
-892 FDAAGEPVLRDRG
+892 FDADGKQVLRDRR

-917 VFAKAPSIVADNRVL
+917 VFAKAPSTVADNRVL

-941 VDELGELKNVRS
+941 VDPLGELQDVRS
-953 ESCSWNTHVIAC
+953 ASCSWNTRVIAC
-965 GAEKD
+965 GADKD
-970 FVLYRFAED
+970 FVLYRFADD

>member
-1 MAGQHEGFALGVDLG
+1 MAGQHEGFALGIDLG

-32 PLLMDGQPVS
+32 PLLMDGQPLS

-80 EPTVLLGDRSYPPSD
+80 EPTVQLGDRAYPPAD
-95 LLAAVLATVARAA
+95 LLAAVLAAVGRAA
-108 VGTVGFLPPAVLTCP
+108 VGAVGFLPPAVVTCP

-138 LQAGWPQAAEHTLAG
+138 LRAGWPQAAEHTLAG

-165 VAAARYYA
+165 VAAARYYT
-173 QVLHRPVPVGDAI
+173 QVLHRPVPVGGAI

-214 TVVADGGL
+214 SVVADGGL

-234 VQRVGELLGDR
+234 VRRVGELVGER

-273 GAKETLSRSTV
+273 GAKETLSRSAV

-293 EAVRLTRADVER
+293 ETIQLTRADVER

-310 LRRAVDRAREVIAAA
+310 LRRAVQRAREVIAAA
-325 GLSPDQLAGLFL
+325 GLRPDQLDGLFL

-354 LGVAPTVL
+354 LGIAPTVL

-369 AEGALTDLPLRRPLP
+369 AEGALTDLPLRRPVPAL
-384 TPAYAGPHIAA
+384 AYAGP
-395 PAPPAPIPV
+395 PLAPPAPAPG
-404 SPPAPPA
+404 SPPAP
-411 SAAPTVPSAPPAP
+411 
-424 TLPAGAP
+424 AGAP
-431 STLPAGAAPAEA
+431 AP
-443 APTVPA
+443 V
-449 GAAPS
+449 
-454 VPAGAAPAEAAPTV
+454 
-468 PDRAAPTVPAGAA
+468 
-481 PTVPSQPWPGALPP
+481 
-495 TVPSQP
+495 VPSQP

-506 PPAGPPGPGWAGA
+506 PPAGPPPGPGLAGTTPT
-519 APPPSAGAGRWRR
+519 PPGGATRWRR

-537 LGAVVALVGVATA
+537 LGAVLALAGVATA

-561 DLEFRSLHELSR
+561 DLEFASLRELSR
-573 PAAGGERPAGMW
+573 LSAGAERPVDTW
-585 TAVLGDRAY
+585 TAVLDDRAY
-594 LGYPLPDDRLE
+594 LAFPLPDDRLE
-605 VVAVDAGTGDEL
+605 VVAVDAGNGREL
-617 WRKATDVRADDWEA
+617 WREQTDVRADDWEA

-658 GRSGTQRW
+658 GRTGEQRW
-666 QRAVRGDDNVYFA
+666 QRVLRGDDDVYFA

-684 LVDRAEARLVGLRLS
+684 LVDRAADELVGLRLTN
-699 DGSTKWTEP
+699 GSAKWRQP
-708 NPRDQYDGS
+708 NPRSQYTGG

-760 RLIDMESGAVLRT
+760 RLLDMASGAVLRQ

-818 SGNDDFRPTDLVA
+818 SGNDEYRPKDLVA

-837 CLLQVPN
+837 CLLQVPD
-844 NDAQRT
+844 NDVART
-850 EVVAAREG
+850 EVVAATEG
-858 ERAITWPAPGVTD
+858 ARMIRWSAPGVTG
-871 LVPLGE
+871 LVALGE
-877 QVLAQRESSEPKAAL
+877 QVLAQRESPEPSVTV
-892 FDAAGEPVLRDRG
+892 FDAAGKPVLRDRG

-912 EGNLL
+912 AGNLL
-917 VFAKAPSIVADNRVL
+917 VFAKAPSVVADNRVL

-941 VDELGELKNVRS
+941 VDELGELKDVRS
-953 ESCSWNTHVIAC
+953 SSCSWNTHVIAC

-970 FVLYRFAED
+970 FVLYRFTED

>member
-50 DGTLHTGWD
+50 NGTLHTGWD
-59 ARRLAQA
+59 ARRLAQS
-66 DPARFEANPKRRVD
+66 DPARLEANPKRRVD
-80 EPTVLLGDRSYPPSD
+80 EPTVLLGDRSYPPAD
-95 LLAAVLATVARAA
+95 LLAAVLAAVARAA

-138 LQAGWPQAAEHTLAG
+138 LRAGWPQAAEHTLAG

-165 VAAARYYA
+165 VAAARYYT
-173 QVLHRPVPVGDAI
+173 QVLHRPVSVGGAI

-214 TVVADGGL
+214 SVVADGGL

-234 VQRVGELLGDR
+234 VQRVGELVGER

-253 TRPADPAQRRDQ
+253 IRPADAAQRRDQ

-293 EAVRLTRADVER
+293 ETVQLTRADVER

-354 LGVAPTVL
+354 LGIAPTVL

-369 AEGALTDLPLRRPLP
+369 AEGALTDLPLRRPTP
-384 TPAYAGPHIAA
+384 APAYAAPQAA
-395 PAPPAPIPV
+395 PPAPPAPTPV
-404 SPPAPPA
+404 SP
-411 SAAPTVPSAPPAP
+411 SGSGWAAP
-424 TLPAGAP
+424 
-431 STLPAGAAPAEA
+431 
-443 APTVPA
+443 
-449 GAAPS
+449 
-454 VPAGAAPAEAAPTV
+454 
-468 PDRAAPTVPAGAA
+468 
-481 PTVPSQPWPGALPP
+481 
-495 TVPSQP
+495 
-501 WPGST
+501 
-506 PPAGPPGPGWAGA
+506 
-519 APPPSAGAGRWRR
+519 RWRR
-532 ARWVV
+532 ARWLV
-537 LGAVVALVGVATA
+537 LGTVLALVGVGTA

-561 DLEFRSLHELSR
+561 DLEFTSLREPVRLS
-573 PAAGGERPAGMW
+573 AGAERPASMW

-617 WRKATDVRADDWEA
+617 WREPTDVRADDWEGLV
-631 IIAVPGAVAV
+631 AVPGAVAV
-641 LADAPGDSTPR
+641 RADAPGDSTLR
-652 PLAVLD
+652 PLVVLD
-658 GRSGTQRW
+658 GRSGAQRW
-666 QRAVRGDDNVYFA
+666 RHDIRGDDDVYFA
-679 DDTAV
+679 ADTAV
-684 LVDRAEARLVGLRLS
+684 LVDRAGSRLVGLRLS
-699 DGSTKWTEP
+699 DGEERWAEP
-708 NPRDQYDGS
+708 NPRDQYAGT
-717 RTVVRPVGTDAA
+717 RTLVRPVGGDEA

-741 NPWASKGRRLVQV
+741 NPWATKGRRLVQV

-760 RLIDMESGAVLRT
+760 RLLDMASGTVLRK

-812 PVVLHR
+812 PVVLYR
-818 SGNDDFRPTDLVA
+818 SDNDEYRPKELVA

-844 NDAQRT
+844 SQVERT
-850 EVVAAREG
+850 ELVAATEG
-858 ERAITWPAPGVTD
+858 EAASHWAAPGVTS

-877 QVLAQRESSEPKAAL
+877 QVLAQREHPEPTVTL
-892 FDAAGEPVLRDRG
+892 FDAAGKPVLRDRG

-917 VFAKAPSIVADNRVL
+917 VFAKAPSTVADNRVL

-941 VDELGELKNVRS
+941 VDELGELQDVRS
-953 ESCSWNTHVIAC
+953 ASCSWNTHVIAC
-965 GAEKD
+965 GADRD
-970 FVLYRFAED
+970 FVLYRFADD

>member
-32 PLLMDGQPVS
+32 PLLMDGQPLS
-42 PSAVYADP
+42 PSAVYAAP

-80 EPTVLLGDRSYPPSD
+80 EPTIVLGDRSYPPAD
-95 LLAAVLATVARAA
+95 LLAAVLASVARAA

-138 LQAGWPQAAEHTLAG
+138 LLAGWPQVAEHTLAG

-165 VAAARYYA
+165 VAAARYYT
-173 QVLHRPVPVGDAI
+173 QVLHRPVPVGGAI

-214 TVVADGGL
+214 SVVADGGL

-234 VQRVGELLGDR
+234 VRRVGELVGER

-293 EAVRLTRADVER
+293 ETVQLTRADVER
-305 VATPL
+305 AATPL
-310 LRRAVDRAREVIAAA
+310 LRRAVERAREVIAAA

-369 AEGALTDLPLRRPLP
+369 AEGALTDLPLRKPLP
-384 TPAYAGPHIAA
+384 APAYAGP
-395 PAPPAPIPV
+395 PPAPGPV
-404 SPPAPPA
+404 SPPAPSPV
-411 SAAPTVPSAPPAP
+411 SPPPA
-424 TLPAGAP
+424 
-431 STLPAGAAPAEA
+431 PAGAA
-443 APTVPA
+443 APV
-449 GAAPS
+449 
-454 VPAGAAPAEAAPTV
+454 
-468 PDRAAPTVPAGAA
+468 
-481 PTVPSQPWPGALPP
+481 
-495 TVPSQP
+495 VPSQP

-506 PPAGPPGPGWAGA
+506 PPEGPPPGPGWAGA
-519 APPPSAGAGRWRR
+519 VPNPPAGGPRWRR

-537 LGAVVALVGVATA
+537 LGAVLALVGVGAA
-550 ATLYLTRDRYP
+550 ATIYLTRDRYP
-561 DLEFRSLHELSR
+561 DLEFGSLRELSR
-573 PAAGGERPAGMW
+573 PPAGTERPAGMW
-585 TAVLGDRAY
+585 TAMLGDRAY
-594 LGYPLPDDRLE
+594 LGFPLPDDRLE

-617 WRKATDVRADDWEA
+617 WRKQTDARADDWEA

-658 GRSGTQRW
+658 ARTGAQRW
-666 QRAVRGDDNVYFA
+666 QRAVRGDDTVHFA

-684 LVDRAEARLVGLRLS
+684 VVDRTAAQLVGLRLS
-699 DGSTKWTEP
+699 NGTQKWTQA

-717 RTVVRPVGTDAA
+717 RTVVRPVGTAKA

-741 NPWASKGRRLVQV
+741 NSWTGKGRRLIQV

-760 RLIDMESGAVLRT
+760 RLLDMASGKVLRR

-778 DLDDLVVA
+778 DLDDLVFA
-786 HEDRLYVAANEGGY
+786 HEDRLYVAANDGGY
-800 QLLAY
+800 QLLSY
-805 DLGSDAE
+805 DLGSDAA

-818 SGNDDFRPTDLVA
+818 AGNDDYRPKGLVA

-844 NDAQRT
+844 NDVART
-850 EVVAAREG
+850 EVVAATEG
-858 ERAITWPAPGVTD
+858 EPSIHWSAPGVTD

-877 QVLAQRESSEPKAAL
+877 QVLAQREYPDPTVTL
-892 FDAAGEPVLRDRG
+892 FDAAGKPVLSDRG

-917 VFAKAPSIVADNRVL
+917 VFAKAPSVVADNRVL

-953 ESCSWNTHVIAC
+953 ASCSWNTHVIAC

>member
-32 PLLMDGQPVS
+32 PLLMDGQPLS

-59 ARRLAQA
+59 ARRLAQT

-80 EPTVLLGDRSYPPSD
+80 EPTIVLGDRSYPPAD
-95 LLAAVLATVARAA
+95 LLAAVLAAVARAA
-108 VGTVGFLPPAVLTCP
+108 VGAVGFLPPAVLTCP

-138 LQAGWPQAAEHTLAG
+138 LLAGWPQVAEHTLAG

-165 VAAARYYA
+165 VAAARYYT
-173 QVLHRPVPVGDAI
+173 QVLHRPVPVGEAI

-214 TVVADGGL
+214 SVVADGGL

-234 VQRVGELLGDR
+234 VRRVGELVGER
-245 HAAQWARL
+245 HAAQWTRL
-253 TRPADPAQRRDQ
+253 IRPEDPTQRRDQ

-293 EAVRLTRADVER
+293 EAVQLTRADVER
-305 VATPL
+305 AATPL

-345 LVARMLHAE
+345 LVARMVHTE

-369 AEGALTDLPLRRPLP
+369 AEGALTDLPLRRQVP
-384 TPAYAGPHIAA
+384 TPAYAGPQL
-395 PAPPAPIPV
+395 APPAAV
-404 SPPAPPA
+404 SPPAPA
-411 SAAPTVPSAPPAP
+411 G
-424 TLPAGAP
+424 PAGA
-431 STLPAGAAPAEA
+431 
-443 APTVPA
+443 VPA
-449 GAAPS
+449 
-454 VPAGAAPAEAAPTV
+454 
-468 PDRAAPTVPAGAA
+468 
-481 PTVPSQPWPGALPP
+481 Q
-495 TVPSQP
+495 QP
-501 WPGST
+501 WPGSPT
-506 PPAGPPGPGWAGA
+506 PPGPGWAGA
-519 APPPSAGAGRWRR
+519 PPAGPPPPGWAGAPPAGPPPPGWKGGPPAGPAGAPRWRR

-537 LGAVVALVGVATA
+537 LGAVLALLGVGAA

-561 DLEFRSLHELSR
+561 DLEFASSLRELSR
-573 PAAGGERPAGMW
+573 PTAGGERPPEMW
-585 TAVLGDRAY
+585 TAVLGNRAY
-594 LGYPLPDDRLE
+594 LGFPLPDDRLE
-605 VVAVDAGTGDEL
+605 VVAVDTGTGDEL
-617 WRKATDVRADDWEA
+617 WRRATDVRADDWKA
-631 IIAVPGAVAV
+631 IIAAPGAVAV
-641 LADAPGDSTPR
+641 LGDAPGDSTPR

-666 QRAVRGDDNVYFA
+666 QRTVRGDDDIYVA

-684 LVDRAEARLVGLRLS
+684 LVDRGAARLVGLRLS
-699 DGSTKWTEP
+699 DGTEKWNQP

-717 RTVVRPVGTDAA
+717 RTVVRPVGSDEA

-741 NPWASKGRRLVQV
+741 HPWAGKGRRLVQV

-760 RLIDMESGAVLRT
+760 RVLDLASGKVLRQ
-773 WGSVA
+773 WGNVA

-786 HEDRLYVAANEGGY
+786 HEDRLFVAANEGGY

-805 DLGSDAE
+805 DLGSTAE
-812 PVVLHR
+812 PVVLYR
-818 SGNDDFRPTDLVA
+818 SGNDEQRPKALVA

-844 NDAQRT
+844 SDVQRT
-850 EVVAAREG
+850 EVVAATEG
-858 ERAITWPAPGVTD
+858 EQADHWPAPGVTD
-871 LVPLGE
+871 LVPVGE
-877 QVLAQRESSEPKAAL
+877 QLLAQREYPEPAFTL
-892 FDAAGEPVLRDRG
+892 FDASGKAVLRDRS
-905 GVAVRLD
+905 GVGVRLD
-912 EGNLL
+912 AGNLL
-917 VFAKAPSIVADNRVL
+917 VFAKAPSVVADNRVL

-941 VDELGELKNVRS
+941 VDELGELKDVRS
-953 ESCSWNTHVIAC
+953 SSCSWNTHVIAC

-970 FVLYRFAED
+970 FVLYRFTTD

>member
-32 PLLMDGQPVS
+32 PLLMDGQPLS

-80 EPTVLLGDRSYPPSD
+80 EPTVRLGDRAYPPAD
-95 LLAAVLATVARAA
+95 LLAAVLAAVGRAA
-108 VGTVGFLPPAVLTCP
+108 VGAVGFLPPAVVTCP

-138 LQAGWPQAAEHTLAG
+138 LRAGWPQAAEHTLAG

-165 VAAARYYA
+165 VAAARYYT
-173 QVLHRPVPVGDAI
+173 QVLHRPVPVGGAI

-214 TVVADGGL
+214 SVVADGGL

-234 VQRVGELLGDR
+234 VRRVGELVGER

-253 TRPADPAQRRDQ
+253 TGPADPAQRRDQ

-273 GAKETLSRSTV
+273 GAKETLSRSST

-293 EAVRLTRADVER
+293 ETIQLTRADVER

-310 LRRAVDRAREVIAAA
+310 LSRAVQRAREVIAAA

-354 LGVAPTVL
+354 LGIAPTVL

-369 AEGALTDLPLRRPLP
+369 AEGALTDLPLRKALP
-384 TPAYAGPHIAA
+384 APAYAGA
-395 PAPPAPIPV
+395 PLAPPAPAPV
-404 SPPAPPA
+404 SPPAPA
-411 SAAPTVPSAPPAP
+411 GSPAP
-424 TLPAGAP
+424 
-431 STLPAGAAPAEA
+431 
-443 APTVPA
+443 V
-449 GAAPS
+449 
-454 VPAGAAPAEAAPTV
+454 
-468 PDRAAPTVPAGAA
+468 
-481 PTVPSQPWPGALPP
+481 VPSQPWPGA
-495 TVPSQP
+495 
-501 WPGST
+501 T
-506 PPAGPPGPGWAGA
+506 PPAGPPPGPGLAGA
-519 APPPSAGAGRWRR
+519 TPTPPGGATRWRR

-537 LGAVVALVGVATA
+537 LGAVLALAGVATA

-561 DLEFRSLHELSR
+561 DLEFSSLHELSR
-573 PAAGGERPAGMW
+573 PSAGAERPVDMW
-585 TAVLGDRAY
+585 TAVLDDRAY
-594 LGYPLPDDRLE
+594 LAFPLPDDRLE
-605 VVAVDAGTGDEL
+605 VVAVDAGDGREV
-617 WRKATDVRADDWEA
+617 WRKQTDVRADDWEA

-658 GRSGTQRW
+658 GRTGEQRW
-666 QRAVRGDDNVYFA
+666 QRVLRGDDDVYFA

-684 LVDRAEARLVGLRLS
+684 LVDRAADELVGLRLTN
-699 DGSTKWTEP
+699 GSAKWTEP
-708 NPRDQYDGS
+708 NPRGQYSGG

-741 NPWASKGRRLVQV
+741 NPWTSKGRRLVQV

-760 RLIDMESGAVLRT
+760 RLLDMASGAVLRQ

-818 SGNDDFRPTDLVA
+818 SGNDAYRPKELVA

-837 CLLQVPN
+837 CLLQVPD
-844 NDAQRT
+844 NDVART
-850 EVVAAREG
+850 EVVAATEG
-858 ERAITWPAPGVTD
+858 EHMISWAAPGVTG
-871 LVPLGE
+871 LVALGE
-877 QVLAQRESSEPKAAL
+877 QLLAQREFPEPTVTV
-892 FDAAGEPVLRDRG
+892 FDAAGKPVLRDRG

-912 EGNLL
+912 AGNLL
-917 VFAKAPSIVADNRVL
+917 VFAKAPSVVADNRVL

-941 VDELGELKNVRS
+941 VDELGELKDVRS
-953 ESCSWNTHVIAC
+953 SSCSWNTHMIAC

-970 FVLYRFAED
+970 FVLYRFTDD

>member
-1 MAGQHEGFALGVDLG
+1 MAGQHEGFALGIDLG

-32 PLLMDGQPVS
+32 PLLMDGQPLS

-50 DGTLHTGWD
+50 DGTLQTGWD

-80 EPTVLLGDRSYPPSD
+80 EPTVRLGDRAYPPAD
-95 LLAAVLATVARAA
+95 LLAAVLASVGRAA
-108 VGTVGFLPPAVLTCP
+108 VNAVGFLPPAVVTCP

-138 LQAGWPQAAEHTLAG
+138 LRAGWPQAAEHTLAG

-165 VAAARYYA
+165 VAAARYYT
-173 QVLHRPVPVGDAI
+173 QVLHRPVPVGGAI

-214 TVVADGGL
+214 SVVADGGL

-234 VQRVGELLGDR
+234 VRRVGELVGER
-245 HAAQWARL
+245 HAGQWDRL

-273 GAKETLSRSTV
+273 GAKETLSRSAV

-293 EAVRLTRADVER
+293 ETIQLTRADVER

-310 LRRAVDRAREVIAAA
+310 LHRAVQRAREVIAAA
-325 GLSPDQLAGLFL
+325 GLRPDQLDGLFL

-354 LGVAPTVL
+354 LGIAPTVL

-369 AEGALTDLPLRRPLP
+369 AEGALTDLPLRKPLP
-384 TPAYAGPHIAA
+384 APAYAGPPLVPPS
-395 PAPPAPIPV
+395 PAPV
-404 SPPAPPA
+404 SPPAPRPV
-411 SAAPTVPSAPPAP
+411 SPPMPSPVSPPA
-424 TLPAGAP
+424 PAGAP
-431 STLPAGAAPAEA
+431 APVV
-443 APTVPA
+443 PT
-449 GAAPS
+449 
-454 VPAGAAPAEAAPTV
+454 
-468 PDRAAPTVPAGAA
+468 
-481 PTVPSQPWPGALPP
+481 
-495 TVPSQP
+495 QP

-506 PPAGPPGPGWAGA
+506 PPPGPGLAGA
-519 APPPSAGAGRWRR
+519 TPTPPTGATRWPR

-537 LGAVVALVGVATA
+537 LGAVLALAGVATA

-561 DLEFRSLHELSR
+561 DLEFASLRELSR
-573 PAAGGERPAGMW
+573 LSAGTERPLDMW
-585 TAVLGDRAY
+585 TAVLDDRAY
-594 LGYPLPDDRLE
+594 LAFALPDDRLE
-605 VVAVDAGTGDEL
+605 VVAVDAGNGREL
-617 WRKATDVRADDWEA
+617 WREQTDVRADDWEA

-658 GRSGTQRW
+658 GRTGEQRW
-666 QRAVRGDDNVYFA
+666 QRVLRGDDDVYFA

-684 LVDRAEARLVGLRLS
+684 LVDRAAEELVGLRLTN
-699 DGSTKWTEP
+699 GSAKWTEP
-708 NPRDQYDGS
+708 NPRGQYAGG

-741 NPWASKGRRLVQV
+741 NPWTSKGRRLVQV

-760 RLIDMESGAVLRT
+760 RLLDMASGAVLRQ

-805 DLGSDAE
+805 DLNSDAE

-818 SGNDDFRPTDLVA
+818 SGNDEYRPKELVA

-844 NDAQRT
+844 NDVART
-850 EVVAAREG
+850 EVVAVTEG
-858 ERAITWPAPGVTD
+858 ERMISWSVPGVTG
-871 LVPLGE
+871 LVALGE
-877 QVLAQRESSEPKAAL
+877 QVLAQRELPEPTVTV
-892 FDAAGEPVLRDRG
+892 FDAAGKPVLRDRG

-912 EGNLL
+912 AGNLL
-917 VFAKAPSIVADNRVL
+917 VFAKAPSVVADNRVL

-953 ESCSWNTHVIAC
+953 SSCSWNTRVIAC

-970 FVLYRFAED
+970 FVLYRFTDD

>member
-1 MAGQHEGFALGVDLG
+1 MAGQHEGFALGIDLG

-32 PLLMDGQPVS
+32 PLLMDGQPLS

-80 EPTVLLGDRSYPPSD
+80 EPTVQLGDRAYPPAD
-95 LLAAVLATVARAA
+95 LLAAVLAAVGRAA
-108 VGTVGFLPPAVLTCP
+108 VGAVGFLPPAVVTCP

-138 LQAGWPQAAEHTLAG
+138 LRAGWPQAVEHTLAG

-165 VAAARYYA
+165 VAAARYYT
-173 QVLHRPVPVGDAI
+173 QVLHRPVPVGGAI

-214 TVVADGGL
+214 SVVADGGL

-234 VQRVGELLGDR
+234 VRRVGELVGER

-273 GAKETLSRSTV
+273 GAKETLSRSAV

-293 EAVRLTRADVER
+293 ETIQLTRADVER

-310 LRRAVDRAREVIAAA
+310 LRRAVQRAREVIAAA
-325 GLSPDQLAGLFL
+325 GLRPDQLDGLFL

-354 LGVAPTVL
+354 LGIAPTVL

-369 AEGALTDLPLRRPLP
+369 AEGALTDLPLRKPLP
-384 TPAYAGPHIAA
+384 APAYAGA
-395 PAPPAPIPV
+395 PLAPPAPAPV
-404 SPPAPPA
+404 SPPAP
-411 SAAPTVPSAPPAP
+411 
-424 TLPAGAP
+424 AGAP
-431 STLPAGAAPAEA
+431 AP
-443 APTVPA
+443 V
-449 GAAPS
+449 
-454 VPAGAAPAEAAPTV
+454 
-468 PDRAAPTVPAGAA
+468 
-481 PTVPSQPWPGALPP
+481 
-495 TVPSQP
+495 VPSQP

-506 PPAGPPGPGWAGA
+506 PPAGPPPGPGLAGVSPT
-519 APPPSAGAGRWRR
+519 PPDGATGWRR

-537 LGAVVALVGVATA
+537 LGAVLALAGVATA

-561 DLEFRSLHELSR
+561 DLKFDSLRELSR
-573 PAAGGERPAGMW
+573 PSAGAERPVDMW
-585 TAVLGDRAY
+585 TAVLDDRAY
-594 LGYPLPDDRLE
+594 LAFPLPDDRLE
-605 VVAVDAGTGDEL
+605 VVAVDASTGDTL
-617 WRKATDVRADDWEA
+617 WRKQTDVRADDWEA
-631 IIAVPGAVAV
+631 IIAIPGGVAV

-658 GRSGTQRW
+658 GRNGEQRW
-666 QRAVRGDDNVYFA
+666 QRVLRGNDDVYFA

-684 LVDRAEARLVGLRLS
+684 LVDRAADELVGLRLTN
-699 DGSTKWTEP
+699 GSAKWRQP
-708 NPRDQYDGS
+708 NPRGQYAGG

-741 NPWASKGRRLVQV
+741 NPWTSKGRRLVQV

-760 RLIDMESGAVLRT
+760 RLIDMASGAVLRQ

-818 SGNDDFRPTDLVA
+818 SGNDEYRPKELIA

-844 NDAQRT
+844 NDVART
-850 EVVAAREG
+850 EVVAATEG
-858 ERAITWPAPGVTD
+858 ERMISWSAPGVTG

-877 QVLAQRESSEPKAAL
+877 QVLAQREFPEPIVTV
-892 FDAAGEPVLRDRG
+892 FDAAGKPVLRDRG

-912 EGNLL
+912 AGNLL
-917 VFAKAPSIVADNRVL
+917 VFAKAPSVVADNRVL

-941 VDELGELKNVRS
+941 VDELGELKDVRS
-953 ESCSWNTHVIAC
+953 SSCSWNTHVIAC
-965 GAEKD
+965 GADKD
-970 FVLYRFAED
+970 FVLYRFTDD

>member
-32 PLLMDGQPVS
+32 ALLMDGQPLS

-80 EPTVLLGDRSYPPSD
+80 EPTVRLGDRAYPPAD
-95 LLAAVLATVARAA
+95 LLAAVLAAVARTA
-108 VGTVGFLPPAVLTCP
+108 VGAVGFLPSAVVTYP

-138 LQAGWPQAAEHTLAG
+138 LRAGWPQAAEHTLAG

-165 VAAARYYA
+165 VAAARYYT
-173 QVLHRPVPVGDAI
+173 QVLHRPVPVGGAI

-214 TVVADGGL
+214 SVVADGGL

-234 VQRVGELLGDR
+234 VRRVGELVGER

-273 GAKETLSRSTV
+273 GAKETLSRSAV

-293 EAVRLTRADVER
+293 ETIQLTRADVEG

-310 LRRAVDRAREVIAAA
+310 LRRAVQRAREVIAAA
-325 GLSPDQLAGLFL
+325 GLSPEQLDGLFL

-354 LGVAPTVL
+354 LGIAPTVL

-369 AEGALTDLPLRRPLP
+369 AEGALTDLPLRKPLP
-384 TPAYAGPHIAA
+384 APAYAGPQL
-395 PAPPAPIPV
+395 APPAPAPV
-404 SPPAPPA
+404 SPPAPA
-411 SAAPTVPSAPPAP
+411 GALAPVVPSQRWPGSAPPVGP
-424 TLPAGAP
+424 
-431 STLPAGAAPAEA
+431 
-443 APTVPA
+443 
-449 GAAPS
+449 
-454 VPAGAAPAEAAPTV
+454 
-468 PDRAAPTVPAGAA
+468 
-481 PTVPSQPWPGALPP
+481 
-495 TVPSQP
+495 
-501 WPGST
+501 
-506 PPAGPPGPGWAGA
+506 PPGPGLAGA
-519 APPPSAGAGRWRR
+519 TPTPTGGGPRWRR

-537 LGAVVALVGVATA
+537 LGAVLALVGVATA

-561 DLEFRSLHELSR
+561 DLAFDSLRELSR
-573 PAAGGERPAGMW
+573 PSAGAERPVGVW
-585 TAVLGDRAY
+585 TAVLDDRAY
-594 LGYPLPDDRLE
+594 LAFPLPDDRLE
-605 VVAVDAGTGDEL
+605 VVAVDAVSGDEL
-617 WRKATDVRADDWEA
+617 WRRPTDVRADDWEA

-641 LADAPGDSTPR
+641 LADAPGDSTLR

-658 GRSGTQRW
+658 GRTGKQRW
-666 QRAVRGDDNVYFA
+666 QRDLRGDDEVYVA

-684 LVDRAEARLVGLRLS
+684 LVDRAGEQLVGLRLS
-699 DGSTKWTEP
+699 NGSTRWTEP
-708 NPRDQYDGS
+708 NPRDQYAGA
-717 RTVVRPVGTDAA
+717 RTVVRPVGSDAA
-729 AGGPAFLDGTPR
+729 AGGPAFLDGRPR
-741 NPWASKGRRLVQV
+741 DPWTGKGRRLVQV

-760 RLIDMESGAVLRT
+760 RLLDMASGRVLRQ

-818 SGNDDFRPTDLVA
+818 SGNDDYRPKELVA
-831 CGERRA
+831 CGARRA

-844 NDAQRT
+844 NDVART
-850 EVVAAREG
+850 EVVAATEG
-858 ERAITWPAPGVTD
+858 ERMIHWSAPGVTG
-871 LVPLGE
+871 LLPLGE
-877 QVLAQRESSEPKAAL
+877 QLLAQRESPEPTVTV
-892 FDAAGEPVLRDRG
+892 FDAAGKPLLRDRG

-912 EGNLL
+912 AGNLL
-917 VFAKAPSIVADNRVL
+917 VFAKAPSVVADNRVL
-932 AGVWAESGE
+932 AGVWAESGK
-941 VDELGELKNVRS
+941 VDELGELQDVRS
-953 ESCSWNTHVIAC
+953 SSCSWNTHVIAC
-965 GAEKD
+965 GGEKD
-970 FVLYRFAED
+970 FVLYRFTDD

>member
-32 PLLMDGQPVS
+32 PLLMDGQPLS
-42 PSAVYADP
+42 PSAVYADQ
-50 DGTLHTGWD
+50 DGTLHSGWD
-59 ARRLAQA
+59 ARRLAQT

-80 EPTVLLGDRSYPPSD
+80 EPTVRLGDHAYPPAE
-95 LLAAVLATVARAA
+95 LLAAVLAAVARAA
-108 VGTVGFLPPAVLTCP
+108 VGAVGFLPPAVVTCP

-138 LQAGWPQAAEHTLAG
+138 LRAGWPQAAEHTLAG

-165 VAAARYYA
+165 VAAARYYT
-173 QVLHRPVPVGDAI
+173 QVLHRPVPVGGAI

-214 TVVADGGL
+214 SVVADGGL

-234 VQRVGELLGDR
+234 VRRVGELVGER

-273 GAKETLSRSTV
+273 GAKETLSRSVV

-293 EAVRLTRADVER
+293 EAIQLTRADVER

-310 LRRAVDRAREVIAAA
+310 LRRAVQRAREVIAAA
-325 GLSPDQLAGLFL
+325 GLRPDQLAGLFL

-354 LGVAPTVL
+354 LGIAPTVL

-369 AEGALTDLPLRRPLP
+369 AEGALTDLPLRRPL
-384 TPAYAGPHIAA
+384 AA
-395 PAPPAPIPV
+395 PAHAGPPHAP
-404 SPPAPPA
+404 SPAHPLPPN
-411 SAAPTVPSAPPAP
+411 
-424 TLPAGAP
+424 PAGGYAP
-431 STLPAGAAPAEA
+431 RPGGEHAPAGAAPPVV
-443 APTVPA
+443 AP
-449 GAAPS
+449 
-454 VPAGAAPAEAAPTV
+454 
-468 PDRAAPTVPAGAA
+468 
-481 PTVPSQPWPGALPP
+481 QPWPL
-495 TVPSQP
+495 
-501 WPGST
+501 ST
-506 PPAGPPGPGWAGA
+506 PPAGPGSGGV
-519 APPPSAGAGRWRR
+519 APPPAVSASRWRR
-532 ARWVV
+532 ARWVL
-537 LGAVVALVGVATA
+537 LGAVVALVGVGAA
-550 ATLYLTRDRYP
+550 ATLHLTRDRYP
-561 DLEFRSLHELSR
+561 DLEFTSLRELSR
-573 PAAGGERPAGMW
+573 PPAGAQRPVGMW
-585 TAVLGDRAY
+585 TAILGDRAY
-594 LGYPLPDDRLE
+594 LGFPLPDDRLE
-605 VVAVDAGTGDEL
+605 VVAVDATTGDEV
-617 WRKATDVRADDWEA
+617 WREQTDVRADDWEA
-631 IIAVPGAVAV
+631 IIAVPGGVAV

-658 GRSGTQRW
+658 ARTGAQRW
-666 QRAVRGDDNVYFA
+666 QRAVRGDDDVFFA

-684 LVDRAEARLVGLRLS
+684 LVDRAAARLVGLRLG
-699 DGSTKWTEP
+699 DGAQKWVQA
-708 NPRDQYDGS
+708 NPTDQYSGS

-741 NPWASKGRRLVQV
+741 DPWAGKGRRLVQV

-760 RLIDMESGAVLRT
+760 RLLDMASGAVLRQ

-786 HEDRLYVAANEGGY
+786 HGDRLYVAANEGGY

-805 DLGSDAE
+805 DLGSDAK

-818 SGNDDFRPTDLVA
+818 AGDDAYRPKELVA

-837 CLLQVPN
+837 CLVQLPN
-844 NDAQRT
+844 GDAKRT
-850 EVVAAREG
+850 EVVAATEG
-858 ERAITWPAPGVTD
+858 KDTIRWPAPGVTS
-871 LVPLGE
+871 LVAVGE
-877 QVLAQRESSEPKAAL
+877 QVLAQREYPEPAVTL
-892 FDAAGEPVLRDRG
+892 FGSDGKPVLRDRS
-905 GVAVRLD
+905 GVGVRLD
-912 EGNLL
+912 AGNLL
-917 VFAKAPSIVADNRVL
+917 LFAKAPSTAADNRVL
-932 AGVWAESGE
+932 AGVWAESGK
-941 VDELGELKNVRS
+941 VDELGELKDVRS
-953 ESCSWNTHVIAC
+953 SSCSWNTQLIAC
-965 GAEKD
+965 GAEQD
-970 FVLYRFAED
+970 FVLYRFTAD

>member
-1 MAGQHEGFALGVDLG
+1 MAGQHEGFALAVDLG

-42 PSAVYADP
+42 PSAVYGDP
-50 DGTLHTGWD
+50 DGTLHSGWD

-95 LLAAVLATVARAA
+95 LLAAVLAAVAQAA
-108 VGTVGFLPPAVLTCP
+108 VGTVGFLPPAVVTCP
-123 AAWDATRRQVLADAL
+123 AAWDARRRQVLADAL
-138 LQAGWPQAAEHTLAG
+138 LQAGWPQAVEHTLAG

-165 VAAARYYA
+165 VAAARYYT

-214 TVVADGGL
+214 TVAADGGL

-234 VQRVGELLGDR
+234 VQRVGELVGER

-253 TRPADPAQRRDQ
+253 TRPEDPAQRRDQ

-293 EAVRLTRADVER
+293 ETVQLTRADVER

-325 GLSPDQLAGLFL
+325 GLRPDQLAGLFL

-345 LVARMLHAE
+345 LVARMLHTE

-369 AEGALTDLPLRRPLP
+369 AEGALTDLPLRRPVP
-384 TPAYAGPHIAA
+384 VPAYAGPQPAPAA
-395 PAPPAPIPV
+395 PAPL
-404 SPPAPPA
+404 SPPAPAGPVGPVGGGPA
-411 SAAPTVPSAPPAP
+411 
-424 TLPAGAP
+424 
-431 STLPAGAAPAEA
+431 
-443 APTVPA
+443 VPA
-449 GAAPS
+449 
-454 VPAGAAPAEAAPTV
+454 
-468 PDRAAPTVPAGAA
+468 
-481 PTVPSQPWPGALPP
+481 QPWPHSPAPAGPGRAGA
-495 TVPSQP
+495 
-501 WPGST
+501 
-506 PPAGPPGPGWAGA
+506 PPAGPPAPGWLGAAPGPAGA
-519 APPPSAGAGRWRR
+519 ARWRR

-537 LGAVVALVGVATA
+537 LGVVLALLGVGTA

-561 DLEFRSLHELSR
+561 DLEFAPLRELSR
-573 PAAGGERPAGMW
+573 PAAGSERPADML
-585 TAVLGDRAY
+585 TAVLDDRAY
-594 LGYPLPDDRLE
+594 LGYPLPDHRLE
-605 VVAVDAGTGDEL
+605 VVAVDTTSGAEL
-617 WRKATDVRADDWEA
+617 WRRATDVRADDWEA

-641 LADAPGDSTPR
+641 RADAPGDSTTR

-658 GRSGTQRW
+658 GRTGAQRW
-666 QRAVRGDDNVYFA
+666 QQAIRGDDDIFFA
-679 DDTAV
+679 ADTAV
-684 LVDRAEARLVGLRLS
+684 LVDRAAGQLVGLRLN
-699 DGSTKWTEP
+699 DGATKWTQAS
-708 NPRDQYDGS
+708 PRDQYGGS
-717 RTVVRPVGTDAA
+717 RTAVRPVGSAEA
-729 AGGPAFLDGTPR
+729 AGGPAFFDGTPR
-741 NPWASKGRRLVQV
+741 DPWAPKGRRLIQV

-760 RLIDMESGAVLRT
+760 RLLDMTTGAVLRQ

-778 DLDDLVVA
+778 DFDDLVVA
-786 HEDRLYVAANEGGY
+786 HEDRLFVAANEGGY

-805 DLGSDAE
+805 DLGSDAA

-818 SGNDDFRPTDLVA
+818 SGDDKQRPKALVA
-831 CGERRA
+831 CGARRA
-837 CLLQVPN
+837 CLLQVP
-844 NDAQRT
+844 DSDVERT
-850 EVVAAREG
+850 EVVAATEG
-858 ERAITWPAPGVTD
+858 ERMAHWPAPGVTN
-871 LVPLGE
+871 LVAVGE
-877 QVLAQRESSEPKAAL
+877 QVLAQREYPEPTVTL
-892 FDAAGEPVLRDRG
+892 FDATGKPVLRDRG

-917 VFAKAPSIVADNRVL
+917 VFAKAPSAFADNRVL
-932 AGVWAESGE
+932 AGVWAESGA
-941 VDELGELKNVRS
+941 VDELGELKDVRS
-953 ESCSWNTHVIAC
+953 SSCSWNTHVIAC
-965 GAEKD
+965 GAEQD

>member
-42 PSAVYADP
+42 PSGVYADP
-50 DGTLHTGWD
+50 DGTLHAGWD

-80 EPTVLLGDRSYPPSD
+80 DPAVLLGDRPYPPAE
-95 LLAAVLATVARAA
+95 LLAAVLAAVGRAA
-108 VGTVGFLPPAVLTCP
+108 VSSVGFLPPAVLTCP
-123 AAWDATRRQVLADAL
+123 AAWDATRRQVLGDAL
-138 LQAGWPQAAEHTLAG
+138 MRAGWPQAAEHTLAG

-165 VAAARYYA
+165 VAAARYYT
-173 QVLHRPVPVGDAI
+173 QVLHRPVPVGGAI

-214 TVVADGGL
+214 SVVADGGL

-234 VQRVGELLGDR
+234 VQRVGELVGDR
-245 HAAQWARL
+245 HAALWARL
-253 TRPADPAQRRDQ
+253 LHPADAAQRRDQ
-265 VRLWDEVR
+265 IRLWDEVR

-284 APVAVPGVA
+284 APVAVPGVG

-325 GLSPDQLAGLFL
+325 GLSPDQLSGLFL

-369 AEGALTDLPLRRPLP
+369 AEGALTDLPLRRPLAV
-384 TPAYAGPHIAA
+384 PAYAGPPVAPPAPAGVPA
-395 PAPPAPIPV
+395 PAPPGPSTPPVPV
-404 SPPAPPA
+404 SPAGTPFAPTPPAPETAPTVPA
-411 SAAPTVPSAPPAP
+411 KSGPAAPTVPGSAGVPP
-424 TLPAGAP
+424 TLPG
-431 STLPAGAAPAEA
+431 
-443 APTVPA
+443 
-449 GAAPS
+449 
-454 VPAGAAPAEAAPTV
+454 
-468 PDRAAPTVPAGAA
+468 
-481 PTVPSQPWPGALPP
+481 
-495 TVPSQP
+495 
-501 WPGST
+501 GST
-506 PPAGPPGPGWAGA
+506 SPASGP
-519 APPPSAGAGRWRR
+519 RWRR

-537 LGAVVALVGVATA
+537 LGAVLALAGVVTA
-550 ATLYLTRDRYP
+550 ATLYYTRDRYP
-561 DLEFRSLHELSR
+561 DLEFRSLLELSR
-573 PAAGGERPAGMW
+573 PTAGAERPAGMW

-605 VVAVDAGTGDEL
+605 VVGVDAATGDQL
-617 WRKATDVRADDWEA
+617 WRKQTAVTAEDWA
-631 IIAVPGAVAV
+631 GLVAVPGAVAV

-652 PLAVLD
+652 ELAVLD

-666 QRAVRGDDNVYFA
+666 HRAIRGDDDVYFA
-679 DDTAV
+679 DDAAV
-684 LVDRAEARLVGLRLS
+684 VVDRDAGQLVGLRLS
-699 DGSTKWTEP
+699 DGRAKWTRP
-708 NPRDQYDGS
+708 NPRDQYGGG
-717 RTVVRPVGTDAA
+717 RTVVLPVGSDEAS
-729 AGGPAFLDGTPR
+729 GGPAFLDGTPR
-741 NPWASKGRRLVQV
+741 NPWTGEDRRLVQV

-760 RLIDMESGAVLRT
+760 RLLDMSSGAVLRE

-778 DLDDLVVA
+778 DLDDLLVA
-786 HEDRLYVAANEGGY
+786 HEDRLYVAANDGGY

-812 PVVLHR
+812 PVVLYR
-818 SGNDDFRPTDLVA
+818 AGDDQRRPKELVA
-831 CGERRA
+831 CGKRRA
-837 CLLQVPN
+837 CLLEVPDS
-844 NDAQRT
+844 DAART
-850 EVVAAREG
+850 EVVAATEG
-858 ERAITWPAPGVTD
+858 ERPSRWPAPGVTR

-877 QVLAQRESSEPKAAL
+877 QLLGQREYPEPTVSL
-892 FDAAGEPVLRDRG
+892 FDASGKTVLRDRR
-905 GVAVRLD
+905 GVAARLD
-912 EGNLL
+912 EGNVL
-917 VFAKAPSIVADNRVL
+917 VFAKAPSTVADNRVL

-941 VDELGELKNVRS
+941 VDELGELQDVRS
-953 ESCSWNTHVIAC
+953 ASCSWNTRVIAC

-970 FVLYRFAED
+970 FVVYRFAND

>member
-32 PLLMDGQPVS
+32 PLLMDGQPLS
-42 PSAVYADP
+42 PSAVYADQ
-50 DGTLHTGWD
+50 DGTLHSGWD
-59 ARRLAQA
+59 ARRLAQT

-80 EPTVLLGDRSYPPSD
+80 EPTVRLGDTAYPPAE
-95 LLAAVLATVARAA
+95 LLAAVLAAVGRAA
-108 VGTVGFLPPAVLTCP
+108 VGAVGFLPPAVVTCP

-138 LQAGWPQAAEHTLAG
+138 LRAGWPQAAEHTLAG

-165 VAAARYYA
+165 VAAARHYT
-173 QVLHRPVPVGDAI
+173 QVLHRPVPVGGAI

-214 TVVADGGL
+214 SVVADGGL

-234 VQRVGELLGDR
+234 VRRVGELVGER

-265 VRLWDEVR
+265 IRLWDEVR
-273 GAKETLSRSTV
+273 GAKETLSRSVV

-293 EAVRLTRADVER
+293 EPIQLTRADVER

-310 LRRAVDRAREVIAAA
+310 LRRAVQRAREVIAAA
-325 GLSPDQLAGLFL
+325 GLRPDQLAGLFL

-354 LGVAPTVL
+354 LGIAPTVL

-369 AEGALTDLPLRRPLP
+369 AEGALTDLPLRKPLP
-384 TPAYAGPHIAA
+384 APAYAGP
-395 PAPPAPIPV
+395 PVAPPAPAPV
-404 SPPAPPA
+404 SPPAP
-411 SAAPTVPSAPPAP
+411 
-424 TLPAGAP
+424 AGAP
-431 STLPAGAAPAEA
+431 AAP
-443 APTVPA
+443 V
-449 GAAPS
+449 
-454 VPAGAAPAEAAPTV
+454 
-468 PDRAAPTVPAGAA
+468 
-481 PTVPSQPWPGALPP
+481 
-495 TVPSQP
+495 VPSQP

-506 PPAGPPGPGWAGA
+506 PPVGPPPGPGLAGA
-519 APPPSAGAGRWRR
+519 TPTPSGGGTRWRR

-537 LGAVVALVGVATA
+537 LGAVLAVAGVATA

-561 DLEFRSLHELSR
+561 DLEFASLRELTRLSAGADR
-573 PAAGGERPAGMW
+573 PTDMW
-585 TAVLGDRAY
+585 TAVLDDRAY
-594 LGYPLPDDRLE
+594 LAFPLPDNRLE
-605 VVAVDAGTGDEL
+605 VVAVDAGTGREV
-617 WRKATDVRADDWEA
+617 WREQTDVRADDWEA
-631 IIAVPGAVAV
+631 IIAVPGAVVV

-652 PLAVLD
+652 PMAVLD
-658 GRSGTQRW
+658 GRTGEQRW
-666 QRAVRGDDNVYFA
+666 QRVLRGDDDVHVAN
-679 DDTAV
+679 DTAV
-684 LVDRAEARLVGLRLS
+684 LVDRAADELVGLRLT
-699 DGSTKWTEP
+699 DGATKWTRA
-708 NPRDQYDGS
+708 NPRDRYAGG

-741 NPWASKGRRLVQV
+741 DPWTGKGRRLVQV

-760 RLIDMESGAVLRT
+760 RLLDMASGAVLRQ

-818 SGNDDFRPTDLVA
+818 SGNDEYRPTELVA
-831 CGERRA
+831 CGPRRA
-837 CLLQVPN
+837 CLVQVPN
-844 NDAQRT
+844 SDATRT
-850 EVVAAREG
+850 EVVAATEG
-858 ERAITWPAPGVTD
+858 ERAIQWSAPGVTG

-877 QVLAQRESSEPKAAL
+877 QLLAQRESPEPSVTI
-892 FDAAGEPVLRDRG
+892 FDAAGKPVLRDRG

-917 VFAKAPSIVADNRVL
+917 VFAKAPSVVVANRVL
-932 AGVWAESGE
+932 AGVWAESGK
-941 VDELGELKNVRS
+941 VDELGELKDVRS
-953 ESCSWNTHVIAC
+953 SSCSWNTHLIAC

-970 FVLYRFAED
+970 FVLYRFTDD